1 MNTALLQ
8 YLVPVKDFYCKVLS
22 DYEFSYG
29 QLVLF
34 LASILIAKI
43 VYEIVYNYYISPLS
57 VIPGP
62 RLCAISKLP
71 VIRQRLGGRMFAWVS
86 SLHKQYGP
94 VVRITP
100 NLISFADRDSVRH
113 ILVNNVSMRNVI
125 LTKSNNRCVISQ
137 PIDNKLAC

>member
-8 YLVPVKDFYCKVLS
+8 YLVPVKDFYRKVLS

-43 VYEIVYNYYISPLS
+43 VYDIVYNYYISPFS

-62 RLCAISKLP
+62 RFVQLANC
-71 VIRQRLGGRMFAWVS
+71 RLSGKDWEEGC
-86 SLHKQYGP
+86 LHGFFP
-94 VVRITP
+94 FT
-100 NLISFADRDSVRH
+100 NNTDRLYV
-113 ILVNNVSMRNVI
+113 
-125 LTKSNNRCVISQ
+125 
-137 PIDNKLAC
+137 